1 VQAIA
6 ADPNT
11 SPIELHLL
19 AAQAISAQL
28 IEQQPKLQS
37 YTQQEQPQLQHLLD
51 APPPL
56 E

>member
-1 VQAIA
+1 
-6 ADPNT
+6 
-11 SPIELHLL
+11 LYLL

-28 IEQQPKLQS
+28 IEQQPQRRL
-37 YTQQEQPQLQHLLD
+37 YTQQEWPQLQYLLD